1 MTRYLRGFR
10 LSRSSDFQG
19 SFGPFGNSA
28 FSPFGNS
35 AFSETPVCIRGDN
48 LALMTAGRVGGG
60 RGGEANNVLCLAFL
74 ASGLFQD
81 ILSMSPWLSVALASV
96 LVLRVARWPLPSALR
111 RFVHQYMYRQSKGPV
126 FSCRVLAALGKQLS
140 SDAGLASAAAV
151 CKHYREWTLVPQ
163 L

>member
-48 LALMTAGRVGGG
+48 LALMTAGEGGGGG

-111 RFVHQYMYRQSKGPV
+111 RFVHQYMYRQSKGPCSPAE
-126 FSCRVLAALGKQLS
+126 FLLHLGS
-140 SDAGLASAAAV
+140 SFRAMQD
-151 CKHYREWTLVPQ
+151 
-163 L
+163 